1 MQVGRRA
8 MTLLDD
14 RRQLAALDLL
24 EDITGFLQSSRSLA
38 RKRAVGQAARA
49 LTAVA
54 RPAGWPHA
62 LGEDAAPILYGEEYL
77 LLAADG
83 ISGELLADP
92 WWAGYCA
99 VLVNVNDICATGG
112 RPLALVNVLRG
123 GDAGGREEMLAGM
136 AFASSHFGVPM
147 VGGHIDPDG
156 EQSVDVSVLGAASC
170 LVTSFDASPGD
181 RICSVVDLL
190 GDWRTPFPHWDSTTR
205 RSPREIARHLAVL
218 PTLAERGLVRAGKDV
233 SNPGILGSLLM
244 LLETSGC
251 GADIDLGA
259 LPRPESVDLRS
270 WVAAY
275 PGFGLVL
282 AVSTSAIADVCASFR
297 AAGLAAA
304 DIGVVT
310 EERRLSGR
318 CSDTAVVMWD
328 LATMPITGVRP

>member
-1 MQVGRRA
+1 MA
-8 MTLLDD
+8 ILDD
-14 RRQLAALDLL
+14 RHQLASLDLL
-24 EDITGFLQSSRSLA
+24 QDVSEFLRSSRGLA
-38 RKRAVGQAARA
+38 RKKAVGQVARA
-49 LTAVA
+49 LATVA
-54 RPAGWPHA
+54 RPAGWPHT
-62 LGEDAAPILYGEEYL
+62 LGEDAAPIPYGEEHL

-83 ISGELLADP
+83 ISGELLSDP

-123 GDAGGREEMLAGM
+123 NDPDRREKTLAGM

-147 VGGHIDPDG
+147 VGGHVDPDSG
-156 EQSVDVSVLGAASC
+156 QQSVDVCVLGAASC
-170 LVTSFDASPGD
+170 LVTSFGASPGD

-190 GDWRTPFPHWDSTTR
+190 GEWRAPFPHWDSTTH

-218 PTLAERGLVRAGKDV
+218 PTLAEQGLVRAGKDV

-244 LLETSGC
+244 LLETSEC

-259 LPRPESVDLRS
+259 LPRPGSVDLRS

-282 AVSTSAIADVCASFR
+282 AVSASAIDDVCSAFQ

-304 DIGVVT
+304 DIGGVT
-310 EERRLSGR
+310 EEPRLCAR
-318 CSDTAVVMWD
+318 HSDSAVVMWD